1 MLPFGLMRL
10 REALHKLRS
19 HNAAVSLFWE
29 ANYKQG
35 EPVTFDAETAEMIN
49 TVLAD
54 IRELL
59 SQDMDE

>member
-1 MLPFGLMRL
+1 MHL

-29 ANYKQG
+29 ANYEPG
-35 EPVTFDAETAEMIN
+35 EPVTFNADTAEMIN

-59 SQDMDE
+59 NQDMEA